1 MRVDL
6 GIVWLIMEAREGERE
21 ANQMLISA
29 FCFILRIGKDLLELG
44 FFPNWIRRLVS
55 NSKPPSM
62 RIKWE
67 VIVIQGTHENDI
79 KLCLILA

>member
-44 FFPNWIRRLVS
+44 FFSQLNKKACLKFKTPI
-55 NSKPPSM
+55 
-62 RIKWE
+62 
-67 VIVIQGTHENDI
+67 HEN
-79 KLCLILA
+79 